1 MMIAR
6 KPKFSSPS
14 IIVRVATY
22 PIRTYGD
29 PVLRQVAADV
39 DQIDESIL
47 RLVDD
52 MIETMHEA
60 PGVGL
65 AATQVGVQKRLFVYD
80 IGDGPSA
87 VLNGRITESSG
98 EWTYEEGCLSVPG
111 LYWPITR
118 PNEVLLE
125 GLDLDGNEIKLEGSE
140 LLGRV
145 FQHETDHLDG
155 ILLIERLDSDQYKE
169 AMKILRSNSLNPD
182 QQKAKRKL
190 LGRG

>member
-1 MMIAR
+1 M
-6 KPKFSSPS
+6 
-14 IIVRVATY
+14 ATY

-29 PVLRQVAADV
+29 PVLRQVAQDV
-39 DQIDESIL
+39 EQIDESIL

-52 MIETMHEA
+52 MIETMQEA

-80 IGDGPSA
+80 IGQGPSA
-87 VLNGRITESSG
+87 VLNGRITQSSG

-125 GLDLDGNEIKLEGSE
+125 GIDLDGNELKLEASE

-155 ILLIERLDSDQYKE
+155 ILLIERLDPDQYKE
-169 AMKILRSNSLNPD
+169 AMKILRSN
-182 QQKAKRKL
+182 
-190 LGRG
+190 